1 VLPKSQLLAS
11 LCDRA
16 GSLVHTSGAI
26 APKVLRRTGRQCSIM
41 QGMLKSL
48 LIAALWGLA
57 TSTWAS
63 MLHVLFGL
71 GDIGAITGI
80 TAACA
85 AVIVRSQVWSSVG
98 RARGADRSP
107 ALMKR

>member
-1 VLPKSQLLAS
+1 
-11 LCDRA
+11 
-16 GSLVHTSGAI
+16 
-26 APKVLRRTGRQCSIM
+26 
-41 QGMLKSL
+41 
-48 LIAALWGLA
+48 
-57 TSTWAS
+57 

-85 AVIVRSQVWSSVG
+85 ALIVRSQVWSSVG